1 MTNDV
6 SGALPADA
14 VGFVVLLLAAAVVI
28 GAIAERVRVPYV
40 VALLL
45 VSLPLQARQATSAF
59 GPALFFVFLPALVF
73 EAAWQLDLSIL
84 KRVWRPAFFLALPGV
99 ALTTLA
105 IAFAAS
111 LAGMPLL
118 EAFLLGAI
126 LSATDPI
133 AVVATFR
140 NLAIPAELATIVEA
154 ESLFNDGVAAGLYG
168 ALVVAANGANASPL
182 GAIALDALRTTAGGV
197 AMGLAVATMVVI
209 TLQRVR
215 DSMLAV
221 VGTVVGAYGAYL
233 LADHLHFSGI
243 FAALVTAMALRAFR
257 RFPADASAQV
267 EIDRFWSVLAFIAN
281 ALVFLLL
288 GLRIQL
294 NRTLNEPLM
303 FAATL
308 GAVAVSRVAL
318 AYLVTPLLRVAGGT
332 PGWRHAIVFA
342 GMRGALSLALALALP
357 TGTPLRAQII
367 DIVFGVVT
375 VTLVIQGLAIA
386 PVLRRVK
393 L

>member
-1 MTNDV
+1 M
-6 SGALPADA
+6 
-14 VGFVVLLLAAAVVI
+14 
-28 GAIAERVRVPYV
+28 
-40 VALLL
+40 
-45 VSLPLQARQATSAF
+45 
-59 GPALFFVFLPALVF
+59 
-73 EAAWQLDLSIL
+73 

-99 ALTTLA
+99 ALTTTA

-111 LAGMPLL
+111 LAGMPFI

-140 NLAIPAELATIVEA
+140 NLAVPAELATIVEA

-168 ALVVAANGANASPL
+168 ALTVAANGANASSL
-182 GAIALDALRTTAGGV
+182 ATIALDALRTTAGGV
-197 AMGLAVATMVVI
+197 TMGLVVATMVVV

-233 LADHLHFSGI
+233 LANHLHFSGI

-308 GAVAVSRVAL
+308 AAVAVSRVAL

-357 TGTPLRAQII
+357 ASTPLRAEII